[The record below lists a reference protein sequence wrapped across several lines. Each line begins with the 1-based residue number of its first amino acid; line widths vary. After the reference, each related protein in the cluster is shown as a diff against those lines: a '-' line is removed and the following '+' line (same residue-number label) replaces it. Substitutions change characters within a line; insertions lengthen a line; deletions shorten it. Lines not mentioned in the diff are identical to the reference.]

1 MALRYHPRNLRSI
14 NLKTPPTEQFS
25 DGDVALFVCK
35 DSTLGARKLIEMD
48 KKINLPISYI
58 WKSIHS
64 VYEQALRVYRFVII

>member
-35 DSTLGARKLIEMD
+35 DSNLGARKLTEMD
-48 KKINLPISYI
+48 KNQLAHFIHMEEYTF
-58 WKSIHS
+58 SI
-64 VYEQALRVYRFVII
+64 